1 MLSEEEI
8 KSALP
13 VNLRGNVSS
22 DFVSTVNSVV
32 TDPEAAAVVR
42 ENFISYTHVL
52 REGQFK
58 LTDYLNAVA
67 YASFKI
73 MGLSSREAYER
84 TFPGRYQGLVAR
96 GASNKD
102 ISAYVAAYNQNKLV
116 NLILE
121 HAMIPTWVLNQDAFQ
136 KAINVQVDLML
147 TAKSEKVRSDAANS
161 LLTHLKKPDKAQVEV
176 DFNIKETSGMVELKD
191 MLTQLAEK
199 QQNLIGQGIP
209 TRDIAHQ
216 KLIEGTAIDVTPE
229 DES

>member
-13 VNLRGNVSS
+13 VNLRGNVS
-22 DFVSTVNSVV
+22 DEFVTTVNNVIA
-32 TDPEAAAVVR
+32 DPEAAAVVR
-42 ENFISYTHVL
+42 ENFVSYTHVL

-58 LTDYLNAVA
+58 LTDYLNAVT

-84 TFPGRYQGLVAR
+84 TFPNRYQALAAR

-121 HAMIPTWVLNQDAFQ
+121 HAMIPTWVLNQDSFQ
-136 KAINVQVDLML
+136 KAINVQVELML

-161 LLTHLKKPDKAQVEV
+161 LLTHLKKPEKAQVEV
-176 DFNIKETSGMVELKD
+176 DVNIRETSGMVELKN
-191 MLTQLAEK
+191 MLTELAET
-199 QQNLIGQGIP
+199 QQNLIGRGVP

-229 DES
+229 EE

>member
-1 MLSEEEI
+1 MLSEDEI

-13 VNLRGNVSS
+13 VNLRGNVSTE
-22 DFVSTVNSVV
+22 FVSTVNSLV
-32 TDPEAAAVVR
+32 TDPDAAAVVK

-73 MGLSSREAYER
+73 MGLSSKEAYER
-84 TFPGRYQGLVAR
+84 TFPGRYQALVAR

-121 HAMIPTWVLNQDAFQ
+121 QAMIPTWVLNQDAFQ
-136 KAINVQVDLML
+136 KAINTQVELMM
-147 TAKSEKVRSDAANS
+147 TARSEKVRSDAANS
-161 LLTHLKKPDKAQVEV
+161 LLTHLKRPEKARVELDV
-176 DFNIKETSGMVELKD
+176 NVKETSGMSELKN
-191 MLTQLAEK
+191 MLTELAET
-199 QQNLIGQGIP
+199 QQGLIGKGVP

-216 KLIEGTAIDVTPE
+216 KLIEGSAKDITPE
-229 DES
+229 DEK

>member
-1 MLSEEEI
+1 MLSEDEI

-13 VNLRGNVSS
+13 VNLRGNVSA

-32 TDPEAAAVVR
+32 TDPDAAAVVK

-58 LTDYLNAVA
+58 LTDYLNAVT

-121 HAMIPTWVLNQDAFQ
+121 QAMIPTWVLNQDAFQ
-136 KAINVQVDLML
+136 KAINTQVELMM
-147 TAKSEKVRSDAANS
+147 TARSEKVRSDAANS
-161 LLTHLKKPDKAQVEV
+161 LLTHLKRPEKARVELDV
-176 DFNIKETSGMVELKD
+176 NVKETSGMSELKN
-191 MLTQLAEK
+191 MLTELAET
-199 QQNLIGQGIP
+199 QQGLIGKGVP

-216 KLIEGTAIDVTPE
+216 KLIEGSAIDITPE
-229 DES
+229 GEK